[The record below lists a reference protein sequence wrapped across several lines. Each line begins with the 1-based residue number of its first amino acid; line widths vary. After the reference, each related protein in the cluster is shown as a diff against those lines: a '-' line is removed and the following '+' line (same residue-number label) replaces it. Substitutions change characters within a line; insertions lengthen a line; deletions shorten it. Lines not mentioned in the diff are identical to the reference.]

1 MKIDASQVRSTVA
14 NYDLV
19 KTMRASI
26 LVPWSFDLLALAKQT
41 VSLPGGCSIGARPVD
56 QHIKGMKALG
66 AEINLEHGYV
76 NAFADKLVGARVLT
90 DMVTVTGTEKSPDGR
105 CP

>member
-1 MKIDASQVRSTVA
+1 
-14 NYDLV
+14 
-19 KTMRASI
+19 MRASI
-26 LVPWSFDLLALAKQT
+26 LVLGPLICSLWQSNF

-90 DMVTVTGTEKSPDGR
+90 DMVTVTGTEKSP
-105 CP
+105 